1 MIDMVSPSSWFMPS
15 LFGEGCPTGGFRI
28 LAGQP
33 SSTMHS
39 NERNTEEMKRR
50 IMASKSRAILFKK
63 MSAGL

>member
-1 MIDMVSPSSWFMPS
+1 MVYAVIVWRGLSDR
-15 LFGEGCPTGGFRI
+15 GFRI